1 MWLNQPQSL
10 HTGYRSTSC
19 LCFFLVFF
27 FFFKLCNIYPHEPSS
42 FANVYNLRRCFF
54 CGTNLSLSHRL
65 GQKQLKV
72 FLLWKK
78 KERERERILQ
88 CIRCLNKEFTGPS
101 CSWVNNKYIEFY
113 LKNVQYRTST
123 YYLFIQVTQ
132 LFSFPWLSQIMF
144 IYWVQ
149 V

>member
-1 MWLNQPQSL
+1 MLMLLLSFSW
-10 HTGYRSTSC
+10 
-19 LCFFLVFF
+19 FFFF

-42 FANVYNLRRCFF
+42 FPNVYNVQRCFF

-72 FLLWKK
+72 FFTMGKK
-78 KERERERILQ
+78 KKRERERILQ
-88 CIRCLNKEFTGPS
+88 CTRCLNKEFTGPS

-123 YYLFIQVTQ
+123 YYLFIHVTQ
-132 LFSFPWLSQIMF
+132 LFFPRLSQIMF
-144 IYWVQ
+144 IY
-149 V
+149 

>member
-1 MWLNQPQSL
+1 MLLLS
-10 HTGYRSTSC
+10 
-19 LCFFLVFF
+19 FVFF
-27 FFFKLCNIYPHEPSS
+27 FLSSVIFTLMNHLVFQMYTTYEDVSFVEQIWVSATGWVRSNWKFFYYE
-42 FANVYNLRRCFF
+42 
-54 CGTNLSLSHRL
+54 
-65 GQKQLKV
+65 
-72 FLLWKK
+72 KK
-78 KERERERILQ
+78 KRERERILQ